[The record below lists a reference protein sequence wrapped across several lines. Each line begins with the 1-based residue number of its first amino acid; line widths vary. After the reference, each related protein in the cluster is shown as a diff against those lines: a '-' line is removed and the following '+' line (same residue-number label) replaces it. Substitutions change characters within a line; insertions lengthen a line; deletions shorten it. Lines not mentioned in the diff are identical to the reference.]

1 MFWLLMNWVRGRET
15 FLSENVF
22 ACRWLGGETD
32 FDSRSAPGFPPHKI
46 HFLTSGFE
54 AFQVPVIKGKSTVR
68 SALQLTDVFSVG
80 KHLVRWHKEWGGLLK
95 CLFKYSHTTTTTQ
108 SLANES
114 CPWEIVWQTIF
125 YWTQVFHF
133 LKSQES
139 LSIISTQYHSVYT
152 IVTSVT
158 HDHLHSIIHTTNYIH
173 IAMHHLRSGLLLD
186 SIFYCCVACLSS
198 CKMSNLL
205 HGPISSNQ
213 I

>member
-1 MFWLLMNWVRGRET
+1 MESIIRTAREPNCWLMFWLLMNWVRGREI

-114 CPWEIVWQTIF
+114 CPWEIVWQTVF

-133 LKSQES
+133 LKSQVS
-139 LSIISTQYHSVYT
+139 LSIISTQYHSVYHCDQCHPWSLT
-152 IVTSVT
+152 QYHS
-158 HDHLHSIIHTTNYIH
+158 HD
-173 IAMHHLRSGLLLD
+173 
-186 SIFYCCVACLSS
+186 
-198 CKMSNLL
+198 
-205 HGPISSNQ
+205 
-213 I
+213 